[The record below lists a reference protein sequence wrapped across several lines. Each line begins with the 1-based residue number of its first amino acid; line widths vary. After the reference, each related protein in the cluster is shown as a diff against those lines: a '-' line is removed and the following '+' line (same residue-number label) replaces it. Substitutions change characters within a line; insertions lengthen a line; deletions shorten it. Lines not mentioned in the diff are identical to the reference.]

1 MKHLCCILILTSIV
15 AVAGSITI
23 TGPEDVNGN
32 SCNPGVTSSCI
43 IAPPNNAPI
52 YEVFSVTITS
62 PTMAGGLWTVSID
75 TDYGTSI
82 AGDTSIPAYEYLQTS
97 ASFGIGDVLFS
108 WNGSDYGLVL
118 TPHNG
123 YSAGQLYK
131 ANSFQT
137 SQTVMT
143 AGGIPTDEIPRP
155 GIFVELGAGGQPA
168 VAGGTGAISVITNP
182 GANGVNNGTYTITD
196 TFSAPANF
204 LDSAFTV
211 YDSSYACANG
221 YLTGP
226 GGGITLGTGG
236 TTPEP
241 GSWLLILP
249 GLVLLGIGQMRKR
262 RRA

>member
-1 MKHLCCILILTSIV
+1 MLTSIA
-15 AVAGSITI
+15 AVAGSITF
-23 TGPEDVNGN
+23 TGPDDVNGN
-32 SCNPGVTSSCI
+32 PCTPGVTSSCI
-43 IAPPNNAPI
+43 ISPPNGAPI
-52 YEVFSVTITS
+52 YEVFSLTITA
-62 PTMAGGLWTVSID
+62 PTAPTGLWSVTID

-108 WNGSDYGLVL
+108 WNGNDYGLVL
-118 TPHNG
+118 TPHDG
-123 YSAGQLYK
+123 YSAGQLYE

-137 SQTVMT
+137 SETVLT

-155 GIFVELGAGGQPA
+155 GIFVELGAGGHAA
-168 VAGGTGAISVITNP
+168 VAGGTGAISVTTNP
-182 GANGVNNGTYTITD
+182 GANGVTDGTYLITD

-221 YLTGP
+221 YLTGN

-249 GLVLLGIGQMRKR
+249 GLVLLGIGQARKR